1 MGKMAGMPTMDSVPK
16 SQKIALCVVMFGLV
30 VCGCYV
36 FVWGPIQSRTDI
48 VRGDVHQLGQ
58 EIQYYTTQNLRRHDR
73 QARIQELERRVYGER
88 QNSLGAIGQG
98 GLRNR
103 VTGIAR
109 NHQLEITYWQPEALG
124 EGSPDGMKSTPIR
137 VQIEGGYHQVA
148 NFFSR
153 VLHLPDVFGISHFTI
168 GVTNDQ
174 IQPFHLQ
181 TNFVM
186 TRLNPIL
193 PGEGIKVGHHLSN
206 KDGQGS
212 GI

>member
-1 MGKMAGMPTMDSVPK
+1 MDPVPK
-16 SQKIALCVVMFGLV
+16 SRNLALGVVMIGLV
-30 VCGCYV
+30 VCGFYV
-36 FVWGPIQSRTDI
+36 CVWGPIKSRTEI
-48 VRGDVHQLGQ
+48 VRGDVQQLGQ
-58 EIQYYTTQNLRRHDR
+58 EIQHYKTQNLHRHDW
-73 QARIQELERRVYGER
+73 QARIKELETRVYGER
-88 QNSLGAIGQG
+88 QNVQQARGQG

-103 VTGIAR
+103 VMGIAQ

-124 EGSPDGMKSTPIR
+124 EGTSDVMKGASIR

-148 NFFSR
+148 SFFSR

-174 IQPFHLQ
+174 PQPFQLQ

-193 PGEGIKVGHHLSN
+193 PREGPRVGPRVSNKVG
-206 KDGQGS
+206 QRS